1 MKTKLSYLKQVGV
14 ALLLFTT
21 ACQSDAEFLN
31 LNSPTAISATNYYKT
46 PEEITAAVT
55 GAYGGLR
62 GYYQRFFALTEM
74 PSDNTI
80 SVLGSDGTIGQY
92 YRLTWTVTDA
102 EVSSRWSQSYNLIFR
117 CNNVLERINSV
128 TFPDNNVRDRMAG
141 EMKFIRALMY
151 FNLVQLFGD
160 VPLVLKVIQSEE
172 EAYTFLREPKAA
184 VYQQIEKDLTEAEA
198 VLPARYTAPNVG
210 RVTKGAAKSLL
221 GKVYLTQHKWQQAE
235 TKLKEVIEGRS
246 ESGYQLLTNYAD
258 VFREDNGNNAEI
270 VFSIQYTNN
279 SNGEG
284 SNFTLDF
291 IPSLSGTQIV
301 PTGQGGNNNL
311 GSTDLFNA
319 FEPNDKRK
327 AVSIDKF
334 VSGGTFYYTRK
345 WFTSRPLAI
354 ANDGNADWPVIRY
367 SDVLLMYGE
376 ALNENGKTTDAL
388 RLGLEPVRTRA
399 GLTTS
404 LTLTQAQARL
414 AFENERRIELCFES
428 HRWFDLIR
436 TNRMVPVLS
445 AFRDA
450 NLDGSNKE
458 IQVADYKK
466 LFPIP
471 LNQIQLNPKLTQ
483 NPGYQ

>member
-1 MKTKLSYLKQVGV
+1 MKTKSLLSAMVVV
-14 ALLLFTT
+14 ASLLTT
-21 ACQSDAEFLN
+21 ACQSDEGFLN
-31 LNSPTAISATNYYKT
+31 LSSPTAISTANYYKT
-46 PEEITAAVT
+46 SDEITAAVT
-55 GAYGGLR
+55 GTYGGLR
-62 GYYQRFFALTEM
+62 SYYQRFFTLTEM
-74 PSDNTI
+74 PGDNTI
-80 SVLGSDGTIGQY
+80 SVPGSDAILGQY
-92 YRLTWTVTDA
+92 YRLTWTVTDT
-102 EVSSRWSQSYNLIFR
+102 EVSLRWSQSYNLIFR

-128 TFPDNNVRDRMAG
+128 TFSDNAVRDRMAG

-151 FNLVQLFGD
+151 FNLVRLFGD

-172 EAYTFLREPKAA
+172 EAYTFLREPTTAI
-184 VYQQIEKDLTEAEA
+184 YQQIEKDLTEAEA
-198 VLPARYTAPNVG
+198 VLPAKYAAPNVG

-221 GKVYLTQHKWQQAE
+221 GKVYLTQQKWQQAE
-235 TKLKEVIEGRS
+235 TKLKEVIDGAG
-246 ESGYQLLTNYAD
+246 ESGYQLLANYAD

-270 VFSIQYTNN
+270 VFSVQYTGNT
-279 SNGEG
+279 NGEG

-301 PTGQGGNNNL
+301 PTGSGGNGNL
-311 GSTDLFNA
+311 GSTDMFNA

-334 VSGGTFYYTRK
+334 VSGGTLYYTRK

-354 ANDGNADWPVIRY
+354 VNDGDADWPVIRY

-376 ALNENGKTTDAL
+376 ALNENGKPADAL
-388 RLGLEPVRTRA
+388 RLGLQPVRTRA
-399 GLTTS
+399 GLTTG
-404 LTLTQAQARL
+404 LTLTQAQTRL

-436 TNRMVPVLS
+436 TNRMVPVLT

-450 NLDGSNKE
+450 NLDGTNKE

-483 NPGYQ
+483 NPGYK

>member
-1 MKTKLSYLKQVGV
+1 MKIKSLSLILVV
-14 ALLLFTT
+14 IASLLT
-21 ACQSDAEFLN
+21 AACDSDEAFLN

-46 PEEITAAVT
+46 ADEITAAVT

-62 GYYQRFFALTEM
+62 SYYQRFFTLTEM
-74 PSDNTI
+74 PGDNTI
-80 SVLGSDGTIGQY
+80 SVPGSDASIGQY
-92 YRLTWTVTDA
+92 YRLTWTVTDS

-128 TFPDNNVRDRMAG
+128 TFPDNAVRDRLAG

-151 FNLVQLFGD
+151 FNLVRLFGD

-172 EAYTFLREPKAA
+172 EAYTFLREPAA
-184 VYQQIEKDLTEAEA
+184 AIYQQIEKDLIEAET

-210 RVTKGAAKSLL
+210 RATKGAAKSLL
-221 GKVYLTQHKWQQAE
+221 GKVYLTQQKWQQAE
-235 TKLKEVIEGRS
+235 TKLKEVIDGAGD
-246 ESGYQLLTNYAD
+246 SGYQLLANYAD

-270 VFSIQYTNN
+270 VFAVQYTSNT
-279 SNGEG
+279 NGEG
-284 SNFTLDF
+284 SNFTLAF

-301 PTGQGGNNNL
+301 PTGSGGNSNL

-327 AVSIDKF
+327 AVSIDEF

-345 WFTSRPLAI
+345 WFTSRPLAV
-354 ANDGNADWPVIRY
+354 ANDGDADWPVIRY

-376 ALNENGKTTDAL
+376 ALNENGKTEDGL

-399 GLTTS
+399 GLTTD
-404 LTLTQAQARL
+404 LTLTQVQARL

-436 TNRMVPVLS
+436 TDRMVPVMS

-450 NLDGSNKE
+450 NLDGTNRE
-458 IQVADYKK
+458 IQVADYKTHY
-466 LFPIP
+466 PIP